1 MMKRGNGYI
10 SLLNELIRGARRTF
24 HGPTIAKLKGQRN
37 AIPVI
42 GMEGEEIETDER
54 RGKGVYERLRRVIA
68 ELHREK
74 IFFGTSITV
83 RRRNFALVTDA
94 QRAEEAE
101 VVLI

>member
-1 MMKRGNGYI
+1 MTKKGDGHVP
-10 SLLNELIRGARRTF
+10 LLNESIRGARKTF
-24 HGPTIAKLKGQRN
+24 HGPRIAKLKGQQN
-37 AIPVI
+37 PISVI
-42 GMEGEEIETDER
+42 GMEGYER
-54 RGKGVYERLRRVIA
+54 GGKDVYERLRRVIA

-83 RRRNFALVTDA
+83 TRKNFAFVTDA

>member
-1 MMKRGNGYI
+1 MAKKGDGYV
-10 SLLNELIRGARRTF
+10 SLLNESIRGSRRTF

-37 AIPVI
+37 PIPVI
-42 GMEGEEIETDER
+42 GMEGYER
-54 RGKGVYERLRRVIA
+54 GGKGVYERLRRVIT

-74 IFFGTSITV
+74 IFFRTSVTV
-83 RRRNFALVTDA
+83 TRKNFALVTDA